1 MKQPD
6 RQMQPNKPAPRLPKR
21 ERTRRQIISAAIG
34 VMAERG
40 LAQFAVQEIADRAEV
55 TTGTFYNHFRDRA
68 DIVEAVAIWFS
79 AEMMDSAAES
89 RRTLA
94 SGSERLVDGCRRYL
108 SIARETPSTALLV
121 LELAIASP
129 GMLETIG
136 EFVLADVRMGVR
148 QKEFRIFSEQAAV
161 DLVHG
166 YIILAMRQ
174 IALRP
179 MPAAYDRF
187 VVATILQGLG
197 LSFERATALANLK
210 SGGRRE
216 SRPARLG
223 TGRR

>member
-1 MKQPD
+1 MKPPGP
-6 RQMQPNKPAPRLPKR
+6 RTEPTKPVPRLPKR
-21 ERTRRQIISAAIG
+21 ERTRRQIISAAIE

-55 TTGTFYNHFRDRA
+55 TTGTFYNHFRDKA
-68 DIVEAVAIWFS
+68 DIVEAVAIRFS
-79 AEMMDSAAES
+79 SEMMDAAEER

-108 SIARETPSTALLV
+108 SIAREAPSTALLV

-129 GMLETIG
+129 RMLETIG
-136 EFVLADVRMGVR
+136 EFVLADVRRGVR
-148 QKEFRIFSEQAAV
+148 QKEFRIFGEQAAV

-166 YIILAMRQ
+166 YIMLAMRQ

-179 MPAAYDRF
+179 MPAAYDRV

-197 LSFERATALANLK
+197 LSFERATALASLK
-210 SGGRRE
+210 
-216 SRPARLG
+216 
-223 TGRR
+223 